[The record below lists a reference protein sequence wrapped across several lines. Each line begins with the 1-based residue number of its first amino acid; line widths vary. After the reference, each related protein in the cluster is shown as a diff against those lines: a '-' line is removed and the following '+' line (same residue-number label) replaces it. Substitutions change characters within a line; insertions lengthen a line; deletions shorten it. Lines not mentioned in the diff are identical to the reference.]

1 MAIVLKI
8 SKPTKNVLT
17 ATSLDDFYLDS
28 NYPLLKVHSF
38 GTFSFSVALGGTTIT
53 HNLGYKPY
61 AIIFSQVVDYDY
73 GLEETVIVSEYA
85 QHDWAVL
92 GASARW
98 WGYSKIYD
106 NSIRVEVGQQ
116 DAFSFDT
123 VNGFYYIFKDEA
135 Q

>member
-38 GTFSFSVALGGTTIT
+38 GTFSFSVALGGTTII

-61 AIIFSQVVDYDY
+61 AIIFSQVVDY
-73 GLEETVIVSEYA
+73 
-85 QHDWAVL
+85 
-92 GASARW
+92 
-98 WGYSKIYD
+98 
-106 NSIRVEVGQQ
+106 
-116 DAFSFDT
+116 
-123 VNGFYYIFKDEA
+123 
-135 Q
+135 